1 MSAQGPRL
9 AHVVLQTGQPE
20 ALAQFYAEILNGHV
34 VFAGGGLIFLT
45 CDEEHHRIAI
55 AQLPDGVEPKNP
67 KAAGMNH
74 MAFTFDTL
82 DELLDQYRRLANV
95 GIRPAVPVQ
104 HGVTTSLYY
113 RDPDGNFVELQIDN
127 YTTPEEATE
136 FLQGPDFEAD
146 SWGPQF
152 DVEKMVEARANG
164 ASVSELTSRTWAL
177 SGPKL
182 PHPSLVLASLEP
194 LH

>member
-34 VFAGGGLIFLT
+34 VFAGSGLIFLT

-55 AQLPDGVEPKNP
+55 ARLPGGAEPKNP

-82 DELLDQYRRLANV
+82 DELLDQYQRLAKV
-95 GIRPAVPVQ
+95 GIRPA
-104 HGVTTSLYY
+104 T
-113 RDPDGNFVELQIDN
+113 PD
-127 YTTPEEATE
+127 EATA

-164 ASVSELTSRTWAL
+164 ASVAELTSRTWAL

-194 LH
+194 ATH